1 MVPTEK
7 AEVPSSGLFG
17 GVFFLIMRGPT
28 PDRQPDFISQ
38 SPVLGAFLGG
48 LCQCHQTDLWW
59 SLSSMRCTPC
69 TSSLA
74 VPDDGSQAQA
84 RAMRR
89 RWSPVGCHLAPAAMF
104 APVPIS

>member
-1 MVPTEK
+1 
-7 AEVPSSGLFG
+7 
-17 GVFFLIMRGPT
+17 MRGPT

-74 VPDDGSQAQA
+74 VP
-84 RAMRR
+84 
-89 RWSPVGCHLAPAAMF
+89 
-104 APVPIS
+104 